1 MLTLARTTPPIE
13 RHGLRCRR
21 LTDAR
26 WRITRP
32 DGAVVGY
39 LDERPDGEW
48 ALLCMTRDLRGFI
61 EVDRR
66 PDFDEAVDALRRG

>member
-1 MLTLARTTPPIE
+1 MLTLARTTPTIDH
-13 RHGLRCRR
+13 RGLRCRR

-26 WRITRP
+26 WRVTRT

-39 LDERPDGEW
+39 VDERDDGSW
-48 ALLCMTRDLRGFI
+48 ALLRMTRDLRGFI

-66 PDFDEAVDALRRG
+66 GSFEEAVDGFRLA